1 MKPSINASDFPT
13 SMARVKKMF
22 ISPRFCM
29 TSGLGER
36 LKKIVFKKIVI
47 RVLFFLEY
55 DAQVYISI
63 IQKIIADVLL

>member
-1 MKPSINASDFPT
+1 
-13 SMARVKKMF
+13 
-22 ISPRFCM
+22 M